1 MVIKKVGIIVKYD
14 EKEKEAI
21 DTVCN
26 LVNSMMITFD
36 DKFAGEYEGY
46 FTDADEYLDSSML
59 SDLLEYLSVFK
70 EITSI
75 Q

>member
-1 MVIKKVGIIVKYD
+1 MVIKKVGIVVKFD

-36 DKFAGEYEGY
+36 DKFEGEYEGY
-46 FTDADEYLDSSML
+46 FTDSDEYLDSSML
-59 SDLLEYLSVFK
+59 SDMLEYLTVFK

>member
-36 DKFAGEYEGY
+36 DEFEGEYEGY
-46 FTDADEYLDSSML
+46 CTDADEYLNSSML